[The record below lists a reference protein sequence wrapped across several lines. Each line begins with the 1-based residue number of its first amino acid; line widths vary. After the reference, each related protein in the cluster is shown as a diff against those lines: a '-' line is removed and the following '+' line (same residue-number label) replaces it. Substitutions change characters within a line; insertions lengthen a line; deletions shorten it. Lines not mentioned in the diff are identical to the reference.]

1 MRIDRK
7 VLPLGETE
15 PLQFVEE
22 HCILRRRSWGYVQ
35 GTEVIGPA
43 RLLRVAHC
51 WGEQCYPSSDELA
64 PLQLTELHPLP
75 NSQGDSI
82 PDWPRTKS
90 GARCTA
96 RFRSHRLGPYVSFL
110 QQLRT

>member
-1 MRIDRK
+1 MGHDRK
-7 VLPLGETE
+7 VLSLGETE

-82 PDWPRTKS
+82 PDW
-90 GARCTA
+90 
-96 RFRSHRLGPYVSFL
+96 LGQSQGL
-110 QQLRT
+110 AALRDFEVTVLALM